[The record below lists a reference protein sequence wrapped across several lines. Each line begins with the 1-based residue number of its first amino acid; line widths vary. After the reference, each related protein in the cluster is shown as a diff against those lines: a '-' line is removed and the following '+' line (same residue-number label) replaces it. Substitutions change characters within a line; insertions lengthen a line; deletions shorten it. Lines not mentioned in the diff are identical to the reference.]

1 MDWLG
6 DVVRPRPGAADRE
19 AGSADGGV
27 SPGGTR
33 RRDWEVETQDP
44 VQPVAEDGRNL
55 RLRRAG
61 RGRRAFAEDADRER
75 DARGGEDRDGG
86 GPGHDYPPTGGALG
100 VQSGGGGRSPAREEA
115 SQGSGGPRR
124 RPTGVDGCIAGAVG
138 LPILGG
144 RL

>member
-27 SPGGTR
+27 SSGGTW

-44 VQPVAEDGRNL
+44 VQPVAEAGRNL
-55 RLRRAG
+55 RLRRG
-61 RGRRAFAEDADRER
+61 RRRRAFAEEADRER
-75 DARGGEDRDGG
+75 DAGGGEDGDGG
-86 GPGHDYPPTGGALG
+86 SPGHDYTPTGGALD

-115 SQGSGGPRR
+115 S
-124 RPTGVDGCIAGAVG
+124 
-138 LPILGG
+138 
-144 RL
+144 